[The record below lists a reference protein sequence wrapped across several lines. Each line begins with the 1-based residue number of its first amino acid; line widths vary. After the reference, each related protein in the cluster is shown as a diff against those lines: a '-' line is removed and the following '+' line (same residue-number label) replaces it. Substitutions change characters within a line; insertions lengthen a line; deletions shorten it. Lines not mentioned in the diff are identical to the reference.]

1 MPGSSSWV
9 HIIQK
14 MKQFCCVILFG
25 SLILRLLYGQYTFGT
40 YLGNKKCVDF
50 FMYYLEC
57 KSTVETLMSGCPFGI
72 PKHKHKWSSWRLG
85 ESLRISLAN
94 ADPHLCILCRLLLHR
109 RQGRS
114 YKRDRSCCTR
124 GIHGW
129 WHLHAQHANVEKYL
143 NIVPGHSLDE
153 VYCKTHHLWK
163 KTKN

>member
-1 MPGSSSWV
+1 
-9 HIIQK
+9 
-14 MKQFCCVILFG
+14 MKQFCSVIFFG
-25 SLILRLLYGQYTFGT
+25 SLIPRLLYGQYTFRT
-40 YLGNKKCVDF
+40 YLGNKRCVDF
-50 FMYYLEC
+50 FMYYLAC

-72 PKHKHKWSSWRLG
+72 PKHKQKWSSWWLG

-129 WHLHAQHANVEKYL
+129 WHLHVAWRKPPYL
-143 NIVPGHSLDE
+143 NIVTKRHSLDE
-153 VYCKTHHLWK
+153 VYCKTHHFRK
-163 KTKN
+163 KTKIRSFLWGYQN

>member
-1 MPGSSSWV
+1 MDNIP
-9 HIIQK
+9 
-14 MKQFCCVILFG
+14 FG
-25 SLILRLLYGQYTFGT
+25 PIWETKDVL
-40 YLGNKKCVDF
+40 DF
-50 FMYYLEC
+50 FMYYLAC

-72 PKHKHKWSSWRLG
+72 PKHKQKWSSWWLG

-129 WHLHAQHANVEKYL
+129 WTPARCMAKTAISQHCDKTPFPWWGLLQNASFSEKKQKL
-143 NIVPGHSLDE
+143 EAFCGGIKIS
-153 VYCKTHHLWK
+153 
-163 KTKN
+163 